1 MNLIDTIDEIG
12 MFEINTQLN
21 KYIDNV
27 DLMYDIS
34 KYVPVSSTSF
44 TLCSVNEVTIR
55 ILNLQKR
62 NIMFLSNEI
71 AILECLLKYKE
82 YFDNIIVVLSSNLSK
97 EQKENIIKNSPDK
110 SIIKYINEL
119 EYPTLIKPKN
129 SVIISFGYKSGNKC
143 LLTKNSYRA
152 MEIYKDFL
160 GEKVFISYFKENVYE
175 RPKNWISIN
184 GDKYFTKLF

>member
-12 MFEINTQLN
+12 IFETNIQLN

-27 DLMYDIS
+27 ELMYDIS
-34 KYVPVSSTSF
+34 KYIPVSSDSS
-44 TLCSVNEVTIR
+44 TLRSVNEVVIK
-55 ILNLQKR
+55 ILNLRKK

-71 AILECLLKYKE
+71 AILEGMLKYKE

-97 EQKENIIKNSPDK
+97 EQKEIIIKNSPNQD
-110 SIIKYINEL
+110 IIKYINEL

-129 SVIISFGYKSGNKC
+129 SVIVSFGYKNGNKC
-143 LLTKNSYRA
+143 LLNKKSYRTL
-152 MEIYKDFL
+152 EIYKEFL
-160 GEKVFISYFKENVYE
+160 GEKVFVSCLNESISE

-184 GDKYFTKLF
+184 GEKYFTKML

>member
-12 MFEINTQLN
+12 IFETNIQLN

-27 DLMYDIS
+27 ELMYDIS
-34 KYVPVSSTSF
+34 KYIPVSSDSS
-44 TLCSVNEVTIR
+44 TLRSVNEVVIT
-55 ILNLQKR
+55 ILNLRKK

-71 AILECLLKYKE
+71 AILEGMLKYKE

-97 EQKENIIKNSPDK
+97 EQKEIIIKNSPNQD
-110 SIIKYINEL
+110 IIKYINEL

-129 SVIISFGYKSGNKC
+129 SVIVSFGYKNGNKC
-143 LLTKNSYRA
+143 LLNKKSYRTL
-152 MEIYKDFL
+152 EIYKEFL
-160 GEKVFISYFKENVYE
+160 GEKVFVSCLNESISE

-184 GDKYFTKLF
+184 GEKYFTKML

>member
-12 MFEINTQLN
+12 IFETNIQLN

-27 DLMYDIS
+27 ELMYDIS
-34 KYVPVSSTSF
+34 KYIPVSSDSS
-44 TLCSVNEVTIR
+44 TLRSVNEVVIK
-55 ILNLQKR
+55 ILNLRKK

-71 AILECLLKYKE
+71 AILEGMLKYKE

-97 EQKENIIKNSPDK
+97 KQKEIIIKNSPNQD
-110 SIIKYINEL
+110 IVKYINEL

-129 SVIISFGYKSGNKC
+129 SVIVSFGYKNGNKC
-143 LLTKNSYRA
+143 LLNKKSYRTL
-152 MEIYKDFL
+152 EIYKEFL
-160 GEKVFISYFKENVYE
+160 GEKVFVSCLNESISE

-184 GDKYFTKLF
+184 GEKYFTKML

>member
-12 MFEINTQLN
+12 IFEINIQLN

-27 DLMYDIS
+27 ELMYDIS
-34 KYVPVSSTSF
+34 KYIPVSSDSS
-44 TLCSVNEVTIR
+44 TLRSVNEVVIK
-55 ILNLQKR
+55 ILNLRKK

-71 AILECLLKYKE
+71 AILEGMLKYKE

-97 EQKENIIKNSPDK
+97 EQKEIIIKNSPNQD
-110 SIIKYINEL
+110 IVKYINEL

-129 SVIISFGYKSGNKC
+129 SVIVSFGYKNGNKC
-143 LLTKNSYRA
+143 LLNKKSYRTL
-152 MEIYKDFL
+152 EIYKEFL
-160 GEKVFISYFKENVYE
+160 GEKVFVSCLNESISE

-184 GDKYFTKLF
+184 GEKYFTKML

>member
-12 MFEINTQLN
+12 IFETNIQLI

-27 DLMYDIS
+27 ELMYDIS
-34 KYVPVSSTSF
+34 KYIPVSSDSS
-44 TLCSVNEVTIR
+44 TLRSVNEVVIK
-55 ILNLQKR
+55 ILNLRKK

-71 AILECLLKYKE
+71 AILEGMLKYKE

-97 EQKENIIKNSPDK
+97 KQKEIIIKNSPNQD
-110 SIIKYINEL
+110 IVKYINEL

-129 SVIISFGYKSGNKC
+129 SVIVSFGYKNGNKC
-143 LLTKNSYRA
+143 LLNKKSYRTL
-152 MEIYKDFL
+152 EIYKEFL
-160 GEKVFISYFKENVYE
+160 GEKVFVSCLNESISE

-184 GDKYFTKLF
+184 GEKYFTKML

>member
-12 MFEINTQLN
+12 IFETTTQLN
-21 KYIDNV
+21 KYIENV

-34 KYVPVSSTSF
+34 RFVPVSSDASS
-44 TLCSVNEVTIR
+44 LRSVNEVVIK

-71 AILECLLKYKE
+71 AILEEILKYKE
-82 YFDNIIVVLSSNLSK
+82 YFDNIIVVLSSNLSR
-97 EQKENIIKNSPDK
+97 EQKEIIVKNSPDQN
-110 SIIKYINEL
+110 IIKYINEL

-129 SVIISFGYKSGNKC
+129 SVIISFGYKNGNKC
-143 LLTKNSYRA
+143 LLNKKSYRTL
-152 MEIYKDFL
+152 EIYKEFL
-160 GEKVFISYFKENVYE
+160 GEKIFVSCLDESISE

-184 GDKYFTKLF
+184 GEKYFTKIF

>member
-12 MFEINTQLN
+12 IFETNIQLN

-27 DLMYDIS
+27 ELMYDIS
-34 KYVPVSSTSF
+34 KYIPVSSDSS
-44 TLCSVNEVTIR
+44 TLRSVNEVVIK
-55 ILNLQKR
+55 ILNLRKK

-71 AILECLLKYKE
+71 AILEGMLKYKE

-97 EQKENIIKNSPDK
+97 EQKEIIIKNSPNQD
-110 SIIKYINEL
+110 IVKYINEL

-129 SVIISFGYKSGNKC
+129 SVIVSFGYKNGNKC
-143 LLTKNSYRA
+143 LLNKKSYRTL
-152 MEIYKDFL
+152 EIYKEFL
-160 GEKVFISYFKENVYE
+160 GEKVFVSCLNESIPE

-184 GDKYFTKLF
+184 GEKYFTKML

>member
-12 MFEINTQLN
+12 IFETTTQLN
-21 KYIDNV
+21 KYIENV

-34 KYVPVSSTSF
+34 RFVPVSSDASS
-44 TLCSVNEVTIR
+44 LRSVNEVVIK

-71 AILECLLKYKE
+71 AILEEILKYKE
-82 YFDNIIVVLSSNLSK
+82 YFDNIIVVLSSNLSR
-97 EQKENIIKNSPDK
+97 EQKEIIVKNSPDQN
-110 SIIKYINEL
+110 IIKYINEL

-129 SVIISFGYKSGNKC
+129 SVIISFGYKNGNKC
-143 LLTKNSYRA
+143 LLNKKSYRTL
-152 MEIYKDFL
+152 EIYKEFL
-160 GEKVFISYFKENVYE
+160 GEKIFVSCLNESISE

-184 GDKYFTKLF
+184 GEKYFTKIF

>member
-12 MFEINTQLN
+12 IFETNIQLN

-27 DLMYDIS
+27 ELMYDIS
-34 KYVPVSSTSF
+34 KYIPVSSDSS
-44 TLCSVNEVTIR
+44 TLRSVNEVVIK
-55 ILNLQKR
+55 ILNLRKK

-71 AILECLLKYKE
+71 AILEGMLKYKE

-97 EQKENIIKNSPDK
+97 EQKEIIIKNSPNQD
-110 SIIKYINEL
+110 IDKYINEL

-129 SVIISFGYKSGNKC
+129 SVIVSFGYKNGNKC
-143 LLTKNSYRA
+143 LLNKKSYRTL
-152 MEIYKDFL
+152 EIYKEFL
-160 GEKVFISYFKENVYE
+160 GEKVFVSCLNESISE

-184 GDKYFTKLF
+184 GEKYFTKML

>member
-12 MFEINTQLN
+12 IFETNIQLN

-27 DLMYDIS
+27 ELMYDIS
-34 KYVPVSSTSF
+34 KYIPVSSDSS
-44 TLCSVNEVTIR
+44 TLRSVNEVVIK
-55 ILNLQKR
+55 ILNLRKK

-71 AILECLLKYKE
+71 AILEGMLKYKE

-97 EQKENIIKNSPDK
+97 EQKEIIIKNSPNQD
-110 SIIKYINEL
+110 IIKYINEL

-129 SVIISFGYKSGNKC
+129 SVIVSFGYKNGNKC
-143 LLTKNSYRA
+143 LLNKKSYRTL
-152 MEIYKDFL
+152 EIYKEFL
-160 GEKVFISYFKENVYE
+160 GEKVFISCLNESISE

-184 GDKYFTKLF
+184 GEKYFTKML